1 MQYLKKKN
9 KVANIFNNYFVNIT
23 KTLNMSKWK
32 PQKGFTLKFLNEILH
47 KHSWHPN
54 INENERKNIK

>member
-1 MQYLKKKN
+1 
-9 KVANIFNNYFVNIT
+9 
-23 KTLNMSKWK
+23 MSKWK